1 MWDPVPQPGIKP
13 RAPALRVWS
22 LSHWTTREFHFSCI
36 FNPSLPGKGWSVIPT
51 RNVKTLGFADFL
63 TSILCIIWLLILL
76 TCPNH
81 AQTISMLTEQ
91 MTVWSLI
98 QVADHWP
105 CGAVSSTFYWWR
117 ADSGWSAPFWN
128 WNGKWACWLGIRWA
142 GASFQHSAVLF
153 SAAWGLLMCF
163 LERWE

>member
-13 RAPALRVWS
+13 RAPALRAWS
-22 LSHWTTREFHFSCI
+22 LSHWTTREVHFSYI
-36 FNPSLPGKGWSVIPT
+36 FNSSPSGKGWSVIQT

-91 MTVWSLI
+91 MTVWSKWLI
-98 QVADHWP
+98 TDPVGQW
-105 CGAVSSTFYWWR
+105 AVLSTGEGQTQDGPLHFETEMGNGNAGLGSGELEPHSSTLLCYSLLPG
-117 ADSGWSAPFWN
+117 D
-128 WNGKWACWLGIRWA
+128 CWCV
-142 GASFQHSAVLF
+142 F
-153 SAAWGLLMCF
+153 
-163 LERWE
+163 